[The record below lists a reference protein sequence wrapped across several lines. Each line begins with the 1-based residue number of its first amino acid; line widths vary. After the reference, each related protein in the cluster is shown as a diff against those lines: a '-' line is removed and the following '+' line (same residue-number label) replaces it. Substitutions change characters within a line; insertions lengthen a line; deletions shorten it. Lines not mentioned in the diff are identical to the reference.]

1 MPLSN
6 IHTKNI
12 IKHLQNV
19 VKKCP
24 SVPLKANS
32 WADSKV
38 LMLIKFLCVLQN
50 KLLGIKTGGE
60 NEKGKRS
67 LRFSFLGQEQFF

>member
-12 IKHLQNV
+12 IKHLQNI
-19 VKKCP
+19 KKCP

-60 NEKGKRS
+60 NKKKEKEKV
-67 LRFSFLGQEQFF
+67 LGFPF